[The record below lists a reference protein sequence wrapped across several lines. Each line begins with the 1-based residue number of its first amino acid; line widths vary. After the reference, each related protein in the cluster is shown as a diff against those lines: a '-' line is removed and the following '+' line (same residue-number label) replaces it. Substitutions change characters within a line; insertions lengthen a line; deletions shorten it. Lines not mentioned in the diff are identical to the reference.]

1 MEWFKAAEKF
11 NQALSSS
18 DPVPGGGAAA
28 AMTAAMG
35 CSLALMAAGTT
46 LLKKNTS
53 EQARTRL
60 ESAMRKLGSFKTRL
74 MELVQED
81 AAAYSAYI
89 VAKKLSK
96 EDPSRTQ
103 AMQDALAYAASVPA
117 DTATTALHCL
127 GEIQGMQSDVAS
139 VILSDVHCARHL
151 LQSALRCCIEN
162 IQANLAFIQDQTL
175 TEKLHKQIET
185 FAKSC

>member
-18 DPVPGGGAAA
+18 DPAPGGGAAA

-46 LLKKNTS
+46 LLKKSTAQ
-53 EQARTRL
+53 EARSRL
-60 ESAMRKLGSFKTRL
+60 EQSVRKLGAFKTRL
-74 MELVQED
+74 IELMQED
-81 AAAYSAYI
+81 AAAYSAYV
-89 VAKKLSK
+89 VAQKLPK
-96 EDPSRTQ
+96 EDPGRAQ
-103 AMQDALAYAASVPA
+103 AMQDALAYAARVPA

-127 GEIQGMQSDVAS
+127 REIQTIQPDVAP
-139 VILSDVHCARHL
+139 VILSDAHCARHL

-175 TEKLHKQIET
+175 AEKLHKQMET